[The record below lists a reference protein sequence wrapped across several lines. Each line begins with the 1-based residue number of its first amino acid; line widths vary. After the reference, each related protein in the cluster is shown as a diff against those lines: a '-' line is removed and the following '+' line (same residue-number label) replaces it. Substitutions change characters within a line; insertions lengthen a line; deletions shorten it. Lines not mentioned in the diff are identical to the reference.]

1 MNLVAIRISAMGD
14 VALTLPAIR
23 SVLDAHPELTV
34 TMVTQKQFL
43 PFFEGVERLHVV
55 TADIRGRHK
64 GIPGLWRL
72 FRELVT
78 DARPDA
84 VVDLHDVLRSHVLS
98 FFFRISGKP
107 VYRIDKG
114 RQEKSEL
121 TRKRHKR
128 LRPLR
133 HSVERYLDVF
143 ARAELPATLGERN
156 SWFFPYPSPDRFLAS
171 KEVLPRSGP
180 WVGVAPFARHREKR
194 WPLEKAEVLLDSLT
208 AAGVE
213 VFLFGGG
220 AAETDAL
227 KTLAHGR
234 AHVVVTAGELTL
246 REELGLIRQLD
257 VMVTMDS
264 ANMHMAALSGTPTV
278 SVWGATHSFA
288 GFGPLGGNE
297 KRIVQIPVE
306 RLGCRPCSVFGNVP
320 CYRGDH
326 ACMEWIAPGDVLE
339 KISRVLEHPG
349 DSGAPDN
356 AR

>member
-1 MNLVAIRISAMGD
+1 MNIVVIRISAMGD

-23 SVLDAHPELTV
+23 SVLDAYPGSTV
-34 TMVTQKQFL
+34 TMVTQQQFL
-43 PFFEGVERLHVV
+43 PFFEGVERLHLV

-72 FRELVT
+72 FREL
-78 DARPDA
+78 AAGCHPDI

-107 VYRIDKG
+107 IYRIDKG
-114 RQEKSEL
+114 RREKSEL
-121 TRKRHKR
+121 TRRRHKR

-143 ARAELPATLGERN
+143 ARAGLPATLDKRGN
-156 SWFFPYPSPDRFLAS
+156 WFPPYPSPDRFLAS
-171 KEVLPRSGP
+171 KGVLLRSRP

-194 WPLEKAEVLLDSLT
+194 WPLEKAEVLLDSLV
-208 AAGVE
+208 AAGAE

-220 AAETDAL
+220 AAETEAL
-227 KTLAHGR
+227 TTLAHGR
-234 AHVVVTAGELTL
+234 SHVVVTAGGLTL
-246 REELGLIRQLD
+246 AEELGLIRQLD

-264 ANMHMAALSGTPTV
+264 ANMHMAALSGIPTV
-278 SVWGATHSFA
+278 SVWGATHPFA
-288 GFGPLGGNE
+288 GFGPLGDHE

-306 RLGCRPCSVFGNVP
+306 RLGCRPCSVFGNIP

-339 KISRVLEHPG
+339 KISQVLDRPG
-349 DSGAPDN
+349 DSGAPEKES
-356 AR
+356 